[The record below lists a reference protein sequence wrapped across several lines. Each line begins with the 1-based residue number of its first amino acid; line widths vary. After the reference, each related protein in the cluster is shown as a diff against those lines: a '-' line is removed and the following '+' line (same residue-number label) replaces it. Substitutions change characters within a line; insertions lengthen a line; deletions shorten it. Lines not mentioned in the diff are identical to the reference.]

1 MIRDTAAQTRTI
13 LVVDDDPLVVKAM
26 RNILQNEGFE
36 TLGCLTGAEAMELA
50 DGTVSAAV
58 VDIHLPDMNGLDL
71 SRKLRA
77 TLRAEVPIVIL
88 SGDNSM
94 ETIRALP
101 DAGATYFFAKP
112 VNTGM
117 LISRL
122 KEWTGESNAE

>member
-26 RNILQNEGFE
+26 RNILHSEGFE
-36 TLGCLTGAEAMELA
+36 TLGCLTGTEAMKLV
-50 DGTVSAAV
+50 DKTVSAAV